1 MTRKEKINRNIG
13 LTFDFLRQVADD
25 PSIINKIPNGSV
37 LEFIEKDFPIK
48 NGTTL
53 NNKYIIK
60 VKSVFEPIN
69 KIAEPGVK
77 YEKKY
82 KPLL

>member
-1 MTRKEKINRNIG
+1 MTKKEKINRNIG

-25 PSIINKIPNGSV
+25 PSIINEIPNGSI
-37 LEFIEKDFPIK
+37 LEFVEKDFPIK

-60 VKSVFEPIN
+60 VKNVFEPVS
-69 KIAEPGVK
+69 KVAEPEAK
-77 YEKKY
+77 YGKK
-82 KPLL
+82 K